1 MFTKCIKGCDEDR
14 AAKLRNK
21 KDLTGLGIMRCA
33 RERKFDIF
41 SSYLVFIVYDVE
53 YDDTERSKK

>member
-1 MFTKCIKGCDEDR
+1 MYQGCEETFEDR
-14 AAKLRNK
+14 AAELRNK
-21 KDLTGLGIMRCA
+21 KDLTGLGIMRRA

-53 YDDTERSKK
+53 YDDTKRSKK